1 VRAAEQGT
9 GIHEMKRYVVE
20 QDLEDWQPMLAW
32 LKAKEDKA
40 KEAAEH
46 PNAGILPVTA

>member
-1 VRAAEQGT
+1 
-9 GIHEMKRYVVE
+9 MKRYAVE

-40 KEAAEH
+40 KESAAQPSE
-46 PNAGILPVTA
+46 GINPLLPVTA

>member
-1 VRAAEQGT
+1 
-9 GIHEMKRYVVE
+9 MKRYVVE

-40 KEAAEH
+40 KEDKPADA
-46 PNAGILPVTA
+46 PAVPDAGMNPLPVTA